1 MVYVA
6 LLRGINVGG
15 NSKVEM
21 PRLKS
26 TFERLGFTKV
36 VTYINSGNVIFY
48 DDARTSAQIVVDIE
62 KGIQEYFGFAIS
74 VVVRDIDNVK
84 KINDA
89 IPKLWANDS
98 DQKTDVMFLWDEI
111 NNPDII
117 NNIAVKSDIE
127 TIKYTN
133 GVLLWN
139 IARENVTKGNV
150 IKLNKSELYKKMTIR
165 NVNTVRKL
173 LELMK
178 SIQI

>member
-62 KGIQEYFGFAIS
+62 KGIQEYFGFAILTATLYLLIGMPLVILS
-74 VVVRDIDNVK
+74 RRLEQ
-84 KINDA
+84 
-89 IPKLWANDS
+89 KL
-98 DQKTDVMFLWDEI
+98 
-111 NNPDII
+111 
-117 NNIAVKSDIE
+117 
-127 TIKYTN
+127 IK
-133 GVLLWN
+133 
-139 IARENVTKGNV
+139 
-150 IKLNKSELYKKMTIR
+150 
-165 NVNTVRKL
+165 
-173 LELMK
+173 
-178 SIQI
+178 